1 MIKPFESK
9 PVKRTN
15 LIIAQLAFAYL
26 NMSLTEE
33 ELRQQLSQ
41 PYQRTKAFS
50 LVVRTYQER
59 LYWHIRKMVMSHDDA
74 NDVLQNTFMKAWNG
88 IEGFRGD
95 SQLSTWLYRIATNE
109 TLTFL
114 TNKRLRNNQSID
126 DVQGALLQNLQ
137 ADNYFNGNELQMKLQ
152 KAIVTLP
159 DKQRLVFNMKYF
171 EDITYEKMES
181 ILGTSIGALKA
192 SYHHAVKKIERYF
205 EENE

>member
-1 MIKPFESK
+1 VIKPFESK